1 MNQMKKSST
10 FKWLLLLGLA
20 LVLIFAPTAH
30 GQMASDEGLGI
41 TGLILDETKTKG
53 GHDFYDFFTINWRAV
68 KGVEY
73 TIHIAEQPD
82 RARGSFI
89 KVLINDRQVY
99 FQRLNPR
106 TDAIEEAA
114 KRAVQRT
121 RYILVKRLFTSNELD
136 GAP

>member
-1 MNQMKKSST
+1 MKKSAT
-10 FKWLLLLGLA
+10 FNRLLIFGLA
-20 LVLIFAPTAH
+20 LVLFCAPAAH
-30 GQMASDEGLGI
+30 GQMASDEGLEI
-41 TGLILDETKTKG
+41 TGLVLDETKTKG
-53 GHDFYDFFTINWRAV
+53 GHDFYDFFTVNWRAV
-68 KGVEY
+68 KGIDY

-82 RARGSFI
+82 RSRGSFI

-114 KRAVQRT
+114 KLAVQRT